1 MVHLKDNRLSLR
13 YGSLLVNNWTIIQ
26 LYTWKTG
33 QMLLRKWL
41 IMFAWGMRSGLRR

>member
-26 LYTWKTG
+26 L
-33 QMLLRKWL
+33 
-41 IMFAWGMRSGLRR
+41 